1 MKILFLLLS
10 YKKSDDNLYKELVEE
25 FQNRGE
31 KVYVATISEKKY
43 KQNTILEE
51 ENGIKILRI
60 KTGNIFEVGILE
72 KGISTLMLGNIFKK
86 NIQKYFGDISLML

>member
-31 KVYVATISEKKY
+31 EVYVATISEKKY

-72 KGISTLMLGNIFKK
+72 KGISTLMLG
-86 NIQKYFGDISLML
+86 